1 VLSSNLR
8 VAMAGASGP
17 DSGAPSTRVNQ
28 WQKSFT
34 GLKVEAGLSSVAGSA
49 VSNAGGAGAVQI
61 LGGVG
66 YLLWASRQVSAWLLL
81 VQLCRLQQMQLL
93 HDLRIP
99 HISIKSAA
107 RPDEYSV

>member
-1 VLSSNLR
+1 
-8 VAMAGASGP
+8 MAGASGP

-66 YLLWASRQVSAWLLL
+66 LFTMGATTGVGVVVAGAAVSPTTNAATA
-81 VQLCRLQQMQLL
+81 R
-93 HDLRIP
+93 
-99 HISIKSAA
+99 SAYTSHKHKK
-107 RPDEYSV
+107 RRKT